1 MTPELDIVIPVYDE
15 GPNIVGVVRS
25 LERHVTVPF
34 RISICYDR
42 DDDSTLEALRREDLG
57 TLAIRLLRNRGQG
70 AFGAVVTGL
79 QAADAPAV
87 LVFAADDDYNAPR
100 VDELVRRVRAGHD
113 IVVASRFVAG
123 GRMVGC
129 PWLKSALVRT
139 AAVLARHI
147 ARVPTHDP
155 TNGFRLFSRRVI
167 RRIPLE
173 STEGF
178 TYSIEYLVKCHRL
191 GWPISEVPVEWHERR
206 HGASRFKILRWVPK
220 YVRWLMYAFAT
231 TYLRR
236 GPRTVRLLPETG

>member
-1 MTPELDIVIPVYDE
+1 MSFELDIVIPVHDE
-15 GPNIVGVVRS
+15 GPNIVAVVRS

-42 DDDSTLEALRREDLG
+42 DDDSTLAALRREDLS
-57 TLAIRLLRNRGQG
+57 TIAIRLLRNRGDG

-79 QAADAPAV
+79 QAADSPAV
-87 LVFAADDDYNAPR
+87 LVFAADDDHNAPR
-100 VDELVRRVRAGHD
+100 VGELVRRAREGHD
-113 IVVASRFVAG
+113 IVVASRFVSG

-129 PWLKSALVRT
+129 PLLKSVLVRT
-139 AAVLARHI
+139 AAFMARYV

-155 TNGFRLFSRRVI
+155 TNGFRLFSRRVV

-178 TYSIEYLVKCHRL
+178 TYSFEYLVKCHRL
-191 GWPISEVPVEWHERR
+191 GWPISEVPVEWFERR
-206 HGASRFKILRWVPK
+206 HGVSRFKILRWAPK
-220 YVRWLMYAFAT
+220 YVRWLIYAFAT

-236 GPRTVRLLPETG
+236 GPSTVRLLPESS